1 MLEIRLFG
9 TGQALYDSQELPG
22 FPRQQS
28 YLLLCYLLLNRR
40 HPHHRERL
48 ASVFWEDAAT
58 HVSRKY
64 LRNGLWRLRQNLE
77 SAGLPADEYLSI
89 SDDSVS
95 WIGASRYWLDVE
107 SFETTVALTQELPV
121 ESLTPAQVTT
131 LEKALDLYAGDLL
144 EGVYDDWCL
153 YDRERLR
160 LLYLNALGRLVTY
173 HELHDAP
180 APGLAY
186 CERILAH
193 DRTRERVHRQMMRLY
208 WRAGHRHA
216 ALAQYKRC
224 AQILLEELG
233 IPPMRETTLLYRQM
247 SSNRFNPAEWPT
259 SREPAPL
266 DPSLPHDSV
275 EPLAEH
281 ALQKLQQLQA
291 KLDETSSEL
300 KQIEQLLSLALANSR
315 QT

>member
-9 TGQALYDSQELPG
+9 TGQAHYNGQNIAG

-28 YLLLCYLLLNRR
+28 YQLLCYLLLNRR

-48 ASVFWEDAAT
+48 AAVFWGESPT
-58 HVSRKY
+58 HTSRKY

-77 SAGLPADEYLSI
+77 AAGLPVCDYLSV

-95 WIGASRYWLDVE
+95 WIASASYWLDIE
-107 SFETTVALTQELPV
+107 AFEAALTHAQDLPA
-121 ESLTPAQVTT
+121 EELTPAQVAT
-131 LEKALDLYAGDLL
+131 LEQALDLYAGDLL
-144 EGVYDDWCL
+144 EGIYDDWCL

-173 HELHDAP
+173 HELHGSP
-180 APGLAY
+180 EPGLAY

-208 WRAGHRHA
+208 WRAGDRHA
-216 ALAQYKRC
+216 ALAQYTRC
-224 AQILLEELG
+224 AQILYDELG

-247 SSNRFNPAEWPT
+247 SSNEFDPARWPARGEPAEVT
-259 SREPAPL
+259 
-266 DPSLPHDSV
+266 DSLPHDDV

-281 ALQKLQQLQA
+281 ALHRLHNLQA
-291 KLDETSSEL
+291 MLEETSAEL
-300 KQIEQLLSLALANSR
+300 RHLERLLSLALAKPR
-315 QT
+315 Q